1 MIDRNLLGVTHRAQE
16 TEIRIQTEPCV
27 FIVVQCVWK
36 ICQRRSELCI
46 TLVRDDRQEC

>member
-1 MIDRNLLGVTHRAQE
+1 MIDRNLLEVTYRERAKRY
-16 TEIRIQTEPCV
+16 TVEPCV